1 MEYKRKK
8 STETDMRIPF
18 TLETWLS
25 DKSQKVETETG
36 QEVKILEYDRPGV
49 CPIVFRVLRG
59 KIRIGEVD
67 VDTFFDYI
75 GVARKD
81 GVCFH
86 PNSIEPLAGIRLFLR
101 KCGVQDEKPGT
112 PSERDNP
119 K

>member
-1 MEYKRKK
+1 MKYKRKK

-25 DKSQKVETETG
+25 DKSQKVETDTG

-49 CPIVFRVLRG
+49 WPIVFRILRG
-59 KIRIGEVD
+59 KIRIGEKEI
-67 VDTFFDYI
+67 FLDYI
-75 GVARKD
+75 AVARKD

-101 KCGVQDEKPGT
+101 KCGVQDEKPGA